1 MDMKKRKN
9 KIPGKIGLRQLS
21 PHSIKRMKER
31 GISALEIEM
40 ALKYGEIEGSVLRY
54 KHLEIVL
61 SDDNSKMV
69 TVWNNGKEVL
79 NTVIS
84 KKDKNNLSSKILES
98 SKPKKT
104 ADPKKVVEFNSYED
118 YLNFLK
124 SKR

>member
-1 MDMKKRKN
+1 MKKRKN
-9 KIPGKIGLRQLS
+9 KIPGKIGIRQLS

-31 GISALEIEM
+31 GVSALEIEM
-40 ALKYGEIEGSVLRY
+40 ALKYGEIEGSILRY

-69 TVWNNGKEVL
+69 TVWNNGKEEL

-84 KKDKNNLSSKILES
+84 KKDKKNLSEKILKG
-98 SKPKKT
+98 SKLKKT
-104 ADPKKVVEFNSYED
+104 SDPKKEVEFNSYED

-124 SKR
+124 SKH